1 MRLDTILSV
10 AMGLSAI
17 QSTFVYGF
25 SSSSYLNG
33 EPKSTII
40 SKSCHKHCL
49 PLLPKSFLFTNNK
62 SITIQRQY
70 WNSRI
75 RQAQLSSKIGNDD
88 DVIDAIVEEKTAG
101 LALDDDEENTSVRYD
116 QISLLSILYLSLFMF
131 LHECFT
137 YGVSIRVSII
147 IGKSTKTRHIQ
158 EYIT

>member
-10 AMGLSAI
+10 SLGISSAI

-49 PLLPKSFLFTNNK
+49 SLPKSFLFTNNK
-62 SITIQRQY
+62 SITKQRQY
-70 WNSRI
+70 CNSRI

-101 LALDDDEENTSVRYD
+101 LALNDDEENTSVRYD
-116 QISLLSILYLSLFMF
+116 QISLLSILYIHVLPWMFSNIHIFGYRFVYPLS
-131 LHECFT
+131 
-137 YGVSIRVSII
+137 
-147 IGKSTKTRHIQ
+147 
-158 EYIT
+158 

>member
-10 AMGLSAI
+10 SLGISAI

-40 SKSCHKHCL
+40 SKSCHNHCL
-49 PLLPKSFLFTNNK
+49 PLPKSFLLTNNK
-62 SITIQRQY
+62 SITKQRQY
-70 WNSRI
+70 CNSRI

>member
-40 SKSCHKHCL
+40 SKSCHNHCL
-49 PLLPKSFLFTNNK
+49 PLPKSFLLTNNK
-62 SITIQRQY
+62 SITKQRQY
-70 WNSRI
+70 CNSRI

-101 LALDDDEENTSVRYD
+101 LALDDDEENTSVRNTY
-116 QISLLSILYLSLFMF
+116 QILCYYSVYTCSSMNVI
-131 LHECFT
+131 
-137 YGVSIRVSII
+137 
-147 IGKSTKTRHIQ
+147 
-158 EYIT
+158 